1 MNAWVQQDVTLSPSQ
16 VVGASQTNTVI
27 SKPYRVTSWGAIRH
41 AIAVKCSAVTVAAGI
56 TAKLQTSVDG
66 GTTWVDSKT
75 VAVTTNGV
83 VYIKLLSDT
92 AGDQTYLPLLNSAQV
107 VLTTGAGDT
116 ATIDW
121 VYSVQGQ

>member
-1 MNAWVQQDVTLSPSQ
+1 MNAWVQQDVTVASSQ
-16 VVGASQTNTVI
+16 VVGASTTNQPI
-27 SKPYRVTSWGAIRH
+27 SKEYRVTSWGALRH
-41 AIAVKCSAVTVAAGI
+41 VVAIKCSAVTVAAAI

-83 VYIKLLSDT
+83 FYIKLLSDL
-92 AGDQTYLPLLNSAQV
+92 AGDQTYLPLLNTARV

>member
-1 MNAWVQQDVTLSPSQ
+1 MNAWVQQDVTLNAGQ
-16 VVGASQTNTVI
+16 VVGASATNTPI
-27 SKPYRVTSWGAIRH
+27 SKEYRVTSWGALRQQ
-41 AIAVKCSAVTVAAGI
+41 IAVKASAVTLAVAI
-56 TAKLQTSVDG
+56 TAKLQTSIDG

-75 VAVTTNGV
+75 VAVTANGV
-83 VYIKLLSDT
+83 FYIKLLET
-92 AGDQTYLPLLNSAQV
+92 VAGDQTYLPLLNTARV